1 MLELDGKHTKAIVFA
16 NRIEETAV
24 GQIIEYCNSP
34 AAEGC
39 QVRIMPDVH
48 AGKGCVIGLVA
59 TTNGKIVPSTVG
71 VDIGCGVSLYR
82 IDQSTPVDFERL
94 DKVIRNS
101 VPSGNSAHQRQRYPF
116 PEIENLR
123 CLKQINKDRAYKSV
137 GTLGGGNHF
146 IEVSQMGL
154 EPALMIHSGSRY
166 LGKQIAEHYQ
176 QLAVETCGD
185 KSKELEELISNMQAT
200 GRHAEIQQAVAT
212 FKQGNR
218 VTKGLEYLTGSLA
231 EDYLHDLRIAQRYA
245 AANRAA
251 IAKSIAVGMRFEV
264 VPICDTIHNYV
275 DDKGVLRK
283 GAVSAALGEM
293 LIIPMNM
300 RDGSLLCVGKG
311 AANWLDSA
319 PHGAG
324 RIMSR
329 GAAKAAVTLE
339 EFQESMKYVWST
351 SVKQE
356 TIDESPM
363 AYKPMDEIVS
373 CIGETVN
380 IVSTLKPCYNF
391 KAS

>member
-1 MLELDGKHTKAIVFA
+1 MSHSED
-16 NRIEETAV
+16 E
-24 GQIIEYCNSP
+24 
-34 AAEGC
+34 
-39 QVRIMPDVH
+39 
-48 AGKGCVIGLVA
+48 
-59 TTNGKIVPSTVG
+59 
-71 VDIGCGVSLYR
+71 
-82 IDQSTPVDFERL
+82 PVL
-94 DKVIRNS
+94 I
-101 VPSGNSAHQRQRYPF
+101 
-116 PEIENLR
+116 
-123 CLKQINKDRAYKSV
+123 
-137 GTLGGGNHF
+137 
-146 IEVSQMGL
+146 
-154 EPALMIHSGSRY
+154 IHSGSRY

-176 QLAVETCGD
+176 QLAVETCGG
-185 KSKELEELISNMQAT
+185 KSKELEELISNMRAT
-200 GRHAEIQQAVAT
+200 GRHVEIQQTIAT
-212 FKQGNR
+212 FKKENR

-245 AANRAA
+245 TANRAA
-251 IAKSIAVGMRFEV
+251 IAKSIAVGMRFEA

-283 GAVSAALGEM
+283 GAVSAALGEK

-329 GAAKAAVTLE
+329 GATKEAVTLE
-339 EFQESMKYVWST
+339 EFQESMKDVWST

-380 IVSTLKPCYNF
+380 IVSVLKPLYNF
-391 KAS
+391 KAN